1 MKFHPPLTPAR
12 LERRY
17 KRFLADVRFRNGRRA
32 TAHCPNPGS
41 MLGLARPGGRIWLS
55 HDDSPRRKLP
65 WTWELAE
72 SDSGAP
78 VGVHTGRAN
87 AIVEEALR
95 ASAIPELAACTEIR
109 RETRLPASIKHE
121 SARIDFLLT
130 PPPTWVEVKSVTLSR
145 APHLAEFPDARTTR
159 GAKHLRALAEAA
171 QSGQRA
177 VLLYLVQRADC
188 RRFAVA
194 RDIDPEYFEAMRD
207 ARHAG
212 AEILCYDCAVG
223 ETGIRLARR
232 LPLADA

>member
-1 MKFHPPLTPAR
+1 MKFDPPLTPAR

-17 KRFLADVRFRNGRRA
+17 KRFLADVRFDNGRRA

-55 HDDSPRRKLP
+55 RDDSPRRKLP
-65 WTWELAE
+65 WTWEIAE
-72 SDSGAP
+72 SDTGAP

-87 AIVEEALR
+87 AIVEEVLR
-95 ASAIPELAACTEIR
+95 AGAIPELAAHTEIR
-109 RETRLPASIKHE
+109 RETRLHDH
-121 SARIDFLLT
+121 ARIDFLLT
-130 PPPTWVEVKSVTLSR
+130 PPPTWVEVKNVTLSR

-171 QSGQRA
+171 QAGQRA

-194 RDIDPEYFEAMRD
+194 RDIDPDYFEAMRD

-212 AEILCYDCAVG
+212 VEILCYDCAVG
-223 ETGIRLARR
+223 ETEIRLARR